1 MAVVRRLLVETEM
14 VVVAEYRRLQTNRPL
29 VGVVE
34 EHRRRKPRQ
43 GHMIT
48 QRLLMRLV
56 LGKMICMAA
65 MV

>member
-1 MAVVRRLLVETEM
+1 MAAVRRLQVETE
-14 VVVAEYRRLQTNRPL
+14 VAAAEYRRLQTNRPL

-34 EHRRRKPRQ
+34 EHRRQKPRQ

-48 QRLLMRLV
+48 PRLLMRLV
-56 LGKMICMAA
+56 LGKMISLMA